1 MSGFTYNG
9 IHSSTYHVEYV
20 PDASARWFNG
30 ADFSVYETDVAW
42 HNGGY
47 YYGNSA
53 KTREF
58 VLHCWFDGITIKQR
72 EQIRKWLGR
81 NTSGNLILDDLPFVY
96 WKVRPTKMITGVLYN
111 DNECGTMNLVYSGTF
126 DVTLT
131 AYEPFGYLTRKS
143 NDGSE
148 NDGAENYC
156 GIIRTSNMPQLPT
169 TSSTSFSV
177 YNPGTESCGLTI
189 RISGT
194 STAPF
199 RFYNIRNN
207 TTCEF
212 NSVPTGSLILDING
226 DTGLVE
232 TYTTITGE
240 HENGFAYHNHGVLR
254 LDPCESFTNVNYTAE
269 PNGTAYNLTISG
281 VAVSE
286 DFIGGVII
294 FSQQSSETARIID
307 INKETNTLICNIT
320 HEGFVPNESGKV
332 VIRQYN
338 YIYIQSK
345 NNSGS
350 WVLRTNAR
358 LTMSSIEIDYNPRLL

>member
-143 NDGSE
+143 NSGSE
-148 NDGAENYC
+148 NDGANNYC
-156 GIIRTSNMPQLPT
+156 GLIVSSDMPQPPT

-177 YNPGTESCGLTI
+177 YNPGTESCGMTI

-194 STAPF
+194 STNPF
-199 RFYNIRNN
+199 RFRNTRN
-207 TTCEF
+207 GTVCEF
-212 NSVPTGSLILDING
+212 NSIPSSGLILDIDG
-226 DTGLVE
+226 DTGLIE
-232 TYTTITGE
+232 TYTSITGG
-240 HENGFAYHNHGVLR
+240 HENGFAFHNHGIVR
-254 LDPCESFTNVNYTAE
+254 LDPCETFYNVPFTATQ
-269 PNGTAYNLTISG
+269 NGTMCDITFSG
-281 VAVSE
+281 IVVSE
-286 DFIGGVII
+286 DFVGGVIV
-294 FSQQSSETARIID
+294 FTQQSNNTARILSV
-307 INKETNTLICNIT
+307 NKETGVMRCSLTSSSFTL
-320 HEGFVPNESGKV
+320 NESGKAR
-332 VIRQYN
+332 IKQYN
-338 YIYIQSK
+338 YIEIQSK
-345 NNSGS
+345 NNSGN
-350 WVLRTNAR
+350 WVTRTNAM